1 MKTLQLLLLF
11 VGLIFLLPSC
21 DLQNDENVEPNH
33 SQVTNL
39 KKLQIT
45 SIKNE
50 KQLSVAL
57 SKLGYLS
64 LNNGRVATSANL
76 SVENIIK
83 VLQPDSTSYAFSV
96 AIKSDDLNKILKN
109 LVLKEV
115 KGGYLGFMLEYTADE
130 QLPYKSNGKFDIKA
144 FTGTLKRFDLEGK
157 LLFTIRYENGVQVN
171 QQKANARM
179 ASICVVSSY
188 IASEVIGEECDD
200 SFSPIFLEGDNSN
213 LTKTQYGGCETQTQS
228 YIVYVYGD
236 CGGSGGSFVGDG
248 SGSTGDSGG
257 VTTPGGSDSG
267 DDELKFD
274 EYVGVAEPTLYSSQV
289 ANILELPYNSPQY
302 FWLNSNEAI
311 ASIILNLLAT
321 ENNSEKSIQL
331 AFKIINNE
339 FDILSF
345 EQEYRLRMSMAE
357 LDIFDRMSLIFRMS
371 YLTNAQFAIWKA
383 ESLYP
388 NSLYNGI
395 GDAFR
400 HAYFNA
406 LNVIDLGES
415 QAEALATA
423 HEDRPFTYP
432 NNFKERDMDLFN
444 NKVGREKWNFIID
457 GHISLEEN
465 IIYSL
470 NTGQLRYLS
479 NLAPDGSATDISILI
494 PTNK

>member
-33 SQVTNL
+33 STIINPN
-39 KKLQIT
+39 KLQIT

-115 KGGYLGFMLEYTADE
+115 KGGYLGFMLEYTAEE

-200 SFSPIFLEGDNSN
+200 SYSPTVESPFKESSN
-213 LTKTQYGGCETQTQS
+213 TGIDYGGCTPITQS
-228 YIVYVYGD
+228 YMVYTYGD
-236 CGGSGGSFVGDG
+236 CGGTGGSFVVMD
-248 SGSTGDSGG
+248 
-257 VTTPGGSDSG
+257 
-267 DDELKFD
+267 
-274 EYVGVAEPTLYSSQV
+274 QV
-289 ANILELPYNSPQY
+289 VV
-302 FWLNSNEAI
+302 
-311 ASIILNLLAT
+311 
-321 ENNSEKSIQL
+321 QL
-331 AFKIINNE
+331 AQ
-339 FDILSF
+339 
-345 EQEYRLRMSMAE
+345 EQEVQQALVEAVQIAAYSLMSM
-357 LDIFDRMSLIFRMS
+357 LVLQ
-371 YLTNAQFAIWKA
+371 N
-383 ESLYP
+383 
-388 NSLYNGI
+388 
-395 GDAFR
+395 
-400 HAYFNA
+400 
-406 LNVIDLGES
+406 
-415 QAEALATA
+415 
-423 HEDRPFTYP
+423 
-432 NNFKERDMDLFN
+432 
-444 NKVGREKWNFIID
+444 
-457 GHISLEEN
+457 
-465 IIYSL
+465 
-470 NTGQLRYLS
+470 QLSRFV
-479 NLAPDGSATDISILI
+479 T
-494 PTNK
+494 